1 VTQKRFTDRGRP
13 YDHEAWRS
21 LYRNTLSPGV
31 YSGYT
36 ISPSITSASQITIAP
51 GALLLPTGI
60 VVVEDAEV
68 TVQIEGVFP
77 PSAATDYTVKTY
89 HREIAT
95 GLIGGEAMTYL
106 VEATLV
112 TEQPSDGVILGWIR
126 HPGGGGPLEESYI
139 TNAPRYAPSAVAAD
153 FASRMPA
160 KALAPLLVT
169 TLGQGVSHT
178 DGFQSGQAYRGF
190 TNPSLAID
198 PGTGVTPVATS
209 YWQFPIYERPWE
221 ISIRSIVPV
230 GDSITVSVYDSLNA
244 LVTSATITPHTAW
257 QVDTISVPP
266 DTGTF
271 TAGEKGTIKLVSVV
285 AQGTIVKIAD
295 ITADFWPYGFPQF

>member
-1 VTQKRFTDRGRP
+1 MAQKRFTDRGRP

-36 ISPSITSASQITIAP
+36 LSPSPLSASQVEISP

-60 VVVEDAEV
+60 VVVEDTAV

-77 PSAATDYTVKTY
+77 PSSATDYTIRTY

-106 VEATLV
+106 VDSSLV
-112 TEQPSDGVILGWIR
+112 TAQPSDGIILGWIR
-126 HPGGGGPLEESYI
+126 HPGGGVALEQGFI
-139 TNAPRYAPSAVAAD
+139 TNAPSYAPAAVAAD
-153 FASRMPA
+153 ASARMPA
-160 KALAPLLVT
+160 KDLAPLLVT

-178 DGFQSGQAYRGF
+178 EGFASGHTWRGF

-198 PGTGVTPVATS
+198 PGTGMTPVATS
-209 YWQFPIYERPWE
+209 YWQYPVYARPWE
-221 ISIRSIVPV
+221 ISIRSIVPI
-230 GDSITVSVYDSLNA
+230 GDSIAVSVYDSLNVLIA
-244 LVTSATITPHTAW
+244 SATITPHTSW
-257 QVDTISVPP
+257 QMDTISVPTS
-266 DTGTF
+266 TGTF
-271 TAGEKGTIKLVSVV
+271 TAGEKGTIKLVSTV

-295 ITADFWPYGFPQF
+295 LAVDFWPYAFPQF